1 MPGCPGPGERWRSA
15 VKSSLLPASTR
26 LFLFLCSVHPGAG
39 VPRLESWDLLRVFS
53 CVDGYSRWPCC
64 EGTSTGNSRSPI
76 WWRARSNCSWYPTGV
91 LNPDSSLASRTVTL
105 YISVIWATCLSTLV
119 WQRLQTHVLGK
130 QPGQSCLKRPAGD
143 VESSGNATPQ
153 CLKRAPYLCLHCPK
167 TNENGMPLMV
177 TRSWTFVSKL
187 RCLHELLPVYP
198 LRIRKFGVRFSWP
211 ELGQVEVRSVVK
223 WDRLEA
229 P

>member
-1 MPGCPGPGERWRSA
+1 MTERRDTERRPSTSQGEMLGTNP
-15 VKSSLLPASTR
+15 SLTASGGASPADA
-26 LFLFLCSVHPGAG
+26 LMSV
-39 VPRLESWDLLRVFS
+39 
-53 CVDGYSRWPCC
+53 
-64 EGTSTGNSRSPI
+64 
-76 WWRARSNCSWYPTGV
+76 
-91 LNPDSSLASRTVTL
+91 LASRTVTL
-105 YISVIWATCLSTLV
+105 YISVIWATRLSTLV
-119 WQRLQTHVLGK
+119 WQCLQTHVLGK
-130 QPGQSCLKRPAGD
+130 QPGQSYLKRPAGD
-143 VESSGNATPQ
+143 VESSGNATLQ
-153 CLKRAPYLCLHCPK
+153 YLKRAPYLCLHCPK
-167 TNENGMPLMV
+167 TNKNGMPLMV